1 MLWLNDPVA
10 HLTSPDR
17 LLFVLQTGAVEGF
30 IYGITNDGRHVE
42 AICIGRD
49 HDEIVAAREDWMH
62 GDKFG
67 VVHGY
72 PGKPLSEW
80 LKAERAF
87 RALKS

>member
-30 IYGITNDGRHVE
+30 IYGITNDGSHVE

-49 HDEIVAAREDWMH
+49 HDEIVAAR
-62 GDKFG
+62 
-67 VVHGY
+67 
-72 PGKPLSEW
+72 
-80 LKAERAF
+80 
-87 RALKS
+87 